1 MTRSA
6 IWFGILLIWILPSN
20 TSRGDLLF
28 EFGVGEVITSNIEI
42 PGPGA
47 TVPIQVY
54 LRETGATTI
63 LTDFGLL
70 AAGIRVTIDDP
81 TVARVS
87 AVGNIQQNPAF
98 DDLLFLE
105 KTLSPDY
112 QDAELI
118 MAVDVFDD
126 SPIVFPDGDGR
137 VLLGTFSFTG
147 LTLGTTNIRAT
158 ALPGEFVDGFFDPIT
173 ETFSP
178 ADATTLTVT
187 PEPGSVALS
196 LVALGGAA
204 VVGVYR
210 SRRKRRK
217 TSAEDPPVVAG

>member
-1 MTRSA
+1 MTRLA

-28 EFGVGEVITSNIEI
+28 EFGVGGVITSNIEI

-54 LRETGATTI
+54 LRETGTTTI

-98 DDLLFLE
+98 DDSFFLE

-118 MAVDVFDD
+118 MAVDVFAG
-126 SPIVFPDGDGR
+126 SLIVFPDADGR
-137 VLLGTFSFTG
+137 ILLGTFSFTG
-147 LTLGTTNIRAT
+147 LTLGTANLTAT
-158 ALPGEFVDGFFDPIT
+158 ALPGEFVDGVFQTIAEP
-173 ETFSP
+173 FSP
-178 ADATTLTVT
+178 ADATLTVT

-217 TSAEDPPVVAG
+217 TSAEDPSMVAG